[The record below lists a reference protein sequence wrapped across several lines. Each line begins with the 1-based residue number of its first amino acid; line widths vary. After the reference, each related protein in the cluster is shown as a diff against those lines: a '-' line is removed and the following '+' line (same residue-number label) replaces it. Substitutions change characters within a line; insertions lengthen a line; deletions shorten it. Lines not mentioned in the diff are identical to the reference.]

1 DRDISVPILG
11 WLRQQLD
18 GDNRPTPDLT
28 AARGSEAVGDYS
40 PLWSF
45 LDQWSESSTKAMV
58 DMTINDAHGKPF
70 EVTWAKLSS
79 MVDAI
84 AVGLRENGMR
94 PGDRVSMLV
103 EPGRDLTAALYAVLR
118 VGGVAVVTDAG
129 LGVNGMTR
137 AIKSASPSWIIGET
151 PGLSLARAWNLPG
164 KRFSVRTMNPIAQ
177 RALGLSGSMY
187 GLATQYAGQRYEPTH
202 NHPDPDPSAEAA
214 VLFTSG
220 STGPAKGVLLSHQIL
235 SALSNRHIH
244 TL

>member
-1 DRDISVPILG
+1 
-11 WLRQQLD
+11 
-18 GDNRPTPDLT
+18 
-28 AARGSEAVGDYS
+28 
-40 PLWSF
+40 
-45 LDQWSESSTKAMV
+45 
-58 DMTINDAHGKPF
+58 DMTVTDRHGESF
-70 EVTWAKLSS
+70 AVSWHQLSS
-79 MVDAI
+79 IVNAM
-84 AVGLRENGMR
+84 AVGLREAGMR
-94 PGDRVSMLV
+94 PGDRVAMLV

-164 KRFSVRTMNPIAQ
+164 KRCSVRTMNPIAQ

-220 STGPAKGVLLSHQIL
+220 STGPAKGVRYSHQKL
-235 SALSNRHIH
+235 SALTQRLQH
-244 TL
+244 TLQVVPGSS